1 MQRESF
7 QKPLFLWMFH
17 VSKKVEDSVRKRRV
31 VEVSVLV
38 GLAVAVAVFLVFYRP
53 VSLGGDTRYE
63 PVLTGS
69 MEPAISVG
77 SVVAIKPVDSDALRV
92 GDVICFRFG
101 DSMLVTHRIVNVTA
115 EGFLT
120 KGDANEELDVG
131 VVRKENVV
139 GVVVFVIPWVGHL
152 GAFVRMPL
160 GFVVLLVV
168 PACLIIVF
176 EVRSIM
182 SEMKKLGKEKEE
194 SEDEKSN
201 PC

>member
-1 MQRESF
+1 MRE
-7 QKPLFLWMFH
+7 
-17 VSKKVEDSVRKRRV
+17 KVGNSVRKRRV
-31 VEVSVLV
+31 VGVSVLV

-77 SVVAIKPVDSDALRV
+77 SVVAIKPVDPDALRV
-92 GDVICFRFG
+92 ADVICFRFG

-115 EGFLT
+115 EGFVT
-120 KGDANEELDVG
+120 KGDANEESDIG

-139 GVVVFVIPWVGHL
+139 GTVVFVIPWVGYL
-152 GAFVRMPL
+152 GSFVRMPV

-182 SEMKKLGKEKEE
+182 SEMKKLKEE
-194 SEDEKSN
+194 RAGS
-201 PC
+201 